1 MLTFELDGYL
11 PEEHNFTDQHHRQSG
26 HRTLRASGVLSELHS
41 RTRNASAKERTRR
54 CIIVLATPSSAQRAA
69 CPLATQGGHMPDQ
82 FDQLKQKYQPVLDTI
97 QKEGAEL
104 QNVNLD
110 GNQLYLKATAVSEA
124 SKNRIWDAIK
134 AVDPNFTD
142 LKHDIEFRQGSQY
155 YTVQPGDNLSKI
167 SKRFYGDANKYPQ
180 ILKANSLEDP
190 DKIKAGQQLLI
201 PAA

>member
-1 MLTFELDGYL
+1 
-11 PEEHNFTDQHHRQSG
+11 
-26 HRTLRASGVLSELHS
+26 
-41 RTRNASAKERTRR
+41 
-54 CIIVLATPSSAQRAA
+54 
-69 CPLATQGGHMPDQ
+69 
-82 FDQLKQKYQPVLDTI
+82 VLDTI

-104 QNVNLD
+104 QNLNID

-142 LKHDIEFRQGSQY
+142 LKHDIEFRQGSQT

-167 SKRFYGDANKYPQ
+167 SKRFYGDPNKYPQ
-180 ILKANSLEDP
+180 IVKANNLEDP
-190 DKIKAGQQLLI
+190 DKIKVGQQLLI